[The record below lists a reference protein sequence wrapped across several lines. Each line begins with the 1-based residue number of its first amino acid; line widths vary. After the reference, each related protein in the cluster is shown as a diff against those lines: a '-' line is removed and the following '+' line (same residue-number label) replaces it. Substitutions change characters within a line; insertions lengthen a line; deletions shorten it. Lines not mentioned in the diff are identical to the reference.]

1 MNTRIDGTIYNNFQT
16 SIRAYDGGEIMQVSK
31 ERIVDITKHYANS
44 ALPMQEVA
52 NYHKISTPT
61 LQKYIKYCQDFEPKL
76 YEKAYAKIQKNKKD
90 KRDKKLYGFAL
101 QAFDNLKAKE
111 IKKSDLIDWWI
122 KNVKSNNLPVSEVVR
137 LAEKRGI
144 KVIR

>member
-1 MNTRIDGTIYNNFQT
+1 M
-16 SIRAYDGGEIMQVSK
+16 RASV

-44 ALPMQEVA
+44 ALSMQEVA
-52 NYHKISTPT
+52 KYHKISTPT
-61 LQKYIKYCQDFEPKL
+61 LQKYIKYCQDFNPKL

-101 QAFDNLKAKE
+101 QAFDNLKVKE
-111 IKKSDLIDWWI
+111 ISKTSLMDWWI
-122 KNVKSNNLPVSEVVR
+122 KNVEENNLPVSEVVR

-144 KVIR
+144 KIIK